1 MLMYIYIYL
10 WEENMHKLVR
20 LVFIISFLFTSLY
33 AQLDTLWTMA
43 VADIYQ
49 DGMLNVVDIVGLINI
64 VLNN

>member
-1 MLMYIYIYL
+1 
-10 WEENMHKLVR
+10 MHKLVR